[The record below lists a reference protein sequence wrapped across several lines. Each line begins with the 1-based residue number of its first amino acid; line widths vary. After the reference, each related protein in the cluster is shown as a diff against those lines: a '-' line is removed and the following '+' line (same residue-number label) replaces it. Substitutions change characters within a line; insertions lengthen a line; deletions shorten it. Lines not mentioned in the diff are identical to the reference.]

1 VAWLRMFVLLYISVG
16 VREMPEVCVCRVLY
30 MFERIVAVVVE
41 TTSQREASLEL
52 LLCLE
57 NYM

>member
-1 VAWLRMFVLLYISVG
+1 
-16 VREMPEVCVCRVLY
+16 VCVCRVLY